1 MVDKLTITIGQ
12 YSKTGRKQK
21 NEDSYGIL
29 IPGENL
35 LKTKGV
41 AMVIADGMST
51 SEAGKEA
58 SEMCVKSF
66 LSDYYATPE
75 TVSVKTAAEQTIR
88 ALNQWLC
95 AQGQN
100 TYHSNKGMVSTL
112 SAMVLKFNKAY
123 LFHVGDSRI
132 VRIRDGAIT
141 SLTRDH
147 RGQNNADQ
155 FVLSRAMG
163 VDPHIEVDYKT
174 TDVICGDI
182 FIFTTDGVHDFISA
196 DDLLLMFQDMNITTD
211 ITANNLCQRIVT
223 KAYDNAS
230 PDNLTCQIVV
240 INELDMDNEIEQLN
254 QLLALPFPPPLE
266 VDMIIDGYQ
275 IVREIHASP
284 RSQIYLALDQ
294 KTGSKV
300 AIKTPSINFND
311 NPDYILSFQ
320 REQWAG
326 RHVKSPHVIKILNP
340 DREQKF
346 LYTVTEYCPG
356 ITLRQ
361 WMDTHKTASLEQVQ
375 NIISQIAKG
384 LRAFHRKEMIHQDI
398 KPDNI
403 IMDDNG
409 HVKIIDFGSIH
420 IANEETTSLSS
431 DSSMCLGT
439 VDYSA
444 PDMLLGLDIDNQA
457 DIFSLGV
464 IAYELLSLHLPYG
477 KGFKTPRMVSS
488 LRYIPAT
495 ELNDLIPPWVDGALR
510 KATAR
515 LRPDRYLTLSEF
527 IRDLHHP
534 NVALLKT
541 NKQPLIEKNPVAFW
555 RGTSI
560 ILGLVVLFLLYR
572 LNL

>member
-1 MVDKLTITIGQ
+1 VPDTLKLIIGQ
-12 YSKTGRKQK
+12 HSKAGRKQK

-29 IPGENL
+29 IPEAPL
-35 LKTKGV
+35 LQNKG
-41 AMVIADGMST
+41 AAIVIADGMST
-51 SEAGKEA
+51 CEAGKEA

-66 LSDYYATPE
+66 LSDYFATPE
-75 TVSVKTAAEQTIR
+75 TISVKSAAKQTIK

-112 SAMVLKFNKAY
+112 SAMVLKSSTAY

-132 VRIRDGAIT
+132 IRIRGGALT

-147 RGQNNADQ
+147 RGQNGADKS
-155 FVLSRAMG
+155 VLSRAMG

-174 TDVICGDI
+174 TNVICGDI

-196 DDLLLMFQDMNITTD
+196 DGFLLMFKDINITTD
-211 ITANNLCQRIVT
+211 QTANDICQRIVT
-223 KAYDNAS
+223 KAYDNNS

-240 INELDMDNEIEQLN
+240 ISELDVDSEIDQLN
-254 QLLALPFPPPLE
+254 QLLALPFPPALD
-266 VDMIIDGYQ
+266 VDVTIDGYQ
-275 IVREIHASP
+275 IVREIHASS

-294 KTGSKV
+294 ETGSRV

-311 NPDYILSFQ
+311 NPDYILSFK

-340 DREQKF
+340 DRDQKF

-375 NIISQIAKG
+375 NIISQTAKG

-403 IMDDNG
+403 IIDGNDN
-409 HVKIIDFGSIH
+409 VKIIDFGSIH

-431 DSSMCLGT
+431 DIPVCLGT

-444 PDMLLGLDIDNQA
+444 PDMLLGLDIDNRA

-464 IAYELLSLHLPYG
+464 IAYELLCQHLPYG
-477 KGFKTPRMVSS
+477 QGFKTPRMVSS

-495 ELNDLIPPWVDGALR
+495 ELNDLIPAWVDRAIR

-515 LRPDRYLTLSEF
+515 QRHDRYSTLSEF

-534 NVALLKT
+534 NMVLLKT

-560 ILGLVVLFLLYR
+560 ILLITILFLLYR